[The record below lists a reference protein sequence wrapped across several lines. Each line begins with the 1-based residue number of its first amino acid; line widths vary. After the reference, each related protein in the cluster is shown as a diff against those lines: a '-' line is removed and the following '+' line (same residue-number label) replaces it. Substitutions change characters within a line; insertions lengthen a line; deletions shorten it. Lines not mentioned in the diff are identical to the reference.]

1 MILLD
6 TDHLSVLID
15 RRHFRHARL
24 QERIRDSID
33 QDLAIPIVSAEE
45 QLRGWL
51 AQIHRLRDFSKQVP
65 AYDRLVRLIDF
76 LSRWQII
83 PFDHLAADQ
92 CRLLRGLRI
101 RIGSQD
107 LKIAAIA
114 IINDALLLS
123 ANIRD
128 FRQVPE
134 LMVESWLD

>member
-6 TDHLSVLID
+6 TDHLSALVD
-15 RRHFRHARL
+15 RRHFRHAKLR
-24 QERIRDSID
+24 ERIQGSID
-33 QDLAIPIVSAEE
+33 QDLAIPIVSVEE

-51 AQIHRLRDFSKQVP
+51 AQIHRLHDFSKQVS
-65 AYDRLVRLIDF
+65 AYDRLARLIDF
-76 LSRWQII
+76 LSHWQIV
-83 PFDHLAADQ
+83 PFDYTAAEHCQ
-92 CRLLRGLRI
+92 VLRRLRI

-123 ANIRD
+123 ANLRD

-134 LMVESWLD
+134 LTVENWLE